1 MAGKKERKRK
11 LKAEKRKNKQ
21 TNNYNSETDNNT
33 LTNRIFEYF
42 GISNNLSWQIKSSIL
57 IVLLLVI
64 MLPVSITLVNAYS
77 FYKTMSASELFIPSI
92 SYIGADENKIA
103 QELTTQGFINLRIS
117 EDGIRVTGSEEM
129 VKKYRNSFRELRIQD
144 SINKLQED
152 YSAYNISSIK
162 NYSDYTGVTIKT
174 LTDEVTSASL
184 SQMLVLTPP
193 GEIIDNLCVWTGIAN
208 GNNTLKCVFMNP
220 SGKII
225 LAKDIVSYNDL
236 ISQVEADETEKAKQQ
251 ANNDENKTDDN
262 TSNENSDNNEN
273 HEETEV
279 QESLDTE
286 E

>member
-21 TNNYNSETDNNT
+21 TNNCNSQTDNNT

-64 MLPVSITLVNAYS
+64 MLPVSITLVNVYS

-92 SYIGADENKIA
+92 SYKGADENKIA